1 MFQCSDAS
9 IVLILL
15 LHDSSTADQR
25 DDQLAANSM
34 TARNYIEDMDLFI
47 FNQDHVFIH
56 VSSVWVLMNLEWFLA
71 DFEIF
76 ELFVRCFF
84 LLGFQMMR
92 TVCED

>member
-1 MFQCSDAS
+1 MKSKDKARLLMKRLLKIWVLMRIYIFLIRKICSIKLLFQCSDAS

-47 FNQDHVFIH
+47 FNQDHRQ
-56 VSSVWVLMNLEWFLA
+56 L
-71 DFEIF
+71 
-76 ELFVRCFF
+76 
-84 LLGFQMMR
+84 
-92 TVCED
+92 